1 MNMFLAFVAGILA
14 TVSLEGIAIFIWLV
28 SSTGTT
34 RKEDE
39 NETQKN
45 T

>member
-1 MNMFLAFVAGILA
+1 MDIFVAFGAGVLA
-14 TVSLEGIAIFIWLV
+14 TISLEGIAIFIWLL
-28 SSTGTT
+28 SSMGTT
-34 RKEDE
+34 GKEDE